1 LTTLTVELAP
11 PVFQALSRY
20 PYYVIFFST
29 IPFSVILWKYPICP
43 QNADENAIA
52 SYNKE
57 CERYLNRLRWGAL
70 GFAIGL
76 LFLFTTTVEIH
87 NEEIKREKNNLEK
100 KSEKL
105 ESDQKKLES
114 DQKTLESDQKKLESD
129 QKTLESDQKK
139 LESDQKKLE
148 SDQKT
153 LESDQKKLESDQKKL
168 ESDKKELKSKPR
180 EVFLQAANCMSPSFV
195 YLENDTGYAVK
206 VYTKHTLDPFGLFSP
221 RIYEIQPHQSQVVAG
236 NLFSSLAGQG
246 MWVSVGDSPAIF
258 LNHGEIIEVSK
269 LLKT

>member
-105 ESDQKKLES
+105 ESDQK
-114 DQKTLESDQKKLESD
+114 TLESD

-206 VYTKHTLDPFGLFSP
+206 VYTKHALVESFSP